1 MPIDID
7 RFKSAPKDELRKQR
21 KPNAEV
27 LLSFLATSSNQAY
40 TPKEVSEETEI
51 PPEKIGVV
59 LSQLEARGVVRH
71 RGDYWAIATGEDAE
85 RTLNSMRTANTVTD
99 RLGAEDPDEWGEG
112 IEASAEDVK
121 SCGNT
126 SS

>member
-7 RFKSAPKDELRKQR
+7 RFNSAPKDELRKQR

-59 LSQLEARGVVRH
+59 LSQLETRGVVRH

-99 RLGAEDPDEWGEG
+99 RLGAEDPDE
-112 IEASAEDVK
+112 
-121 SCGNT
+121 
-126 SS
+126 